1 MTATLPGKASG
12 SFPGVGQT
20 GEVTDPQDA
29 DRQAAAQ
36 RPRPAVAE
44 PAPPT
49 PGDDTDAG
57 TRRAQQPAGSFR
69 QVLQEAARR
78 ASGDPD
84 ADDDAPLLFDLG
96 TALGGRRGVIDA
108 SLPGFVLVVVN
119 VATSLTW
126 AIIAA
131 VATAAGIA
139 VLRIARKET
148 LQQAFSGVL
157 GIVLAAL
164 LAAYT
169 GKAKT
174 FFLPGILINGAYVV
188 ATVGSIAARRPLLG
202 YVAAALDR
210 RFAHWRADRHLVR
223 RATYATLV
231 WAAIF
236 AVRFVLQ
243 GWLYLHDHVGWL
255 ATARLAM
262 GWPLWGV
269 AVMASLLLLQPP
281 EGAPERGGPRRA
293 GSRPAESA

>member
-1 MTATLPGKASG
+1 
-12 SFPGVGQT
+12 
-20 GEVTDPQDA
+20 VTEA
-29 DRQAAAQ
+29 DDDH
-36 RPRPAVAE
+36 RPAAE
-44 PAPPT
+44 PATRPAATGIADGDGAPRPT
-49 PGDDTDAG
+49 
-57 TRRAQQPAGSFR
+57 
-69 QVLQEAARR
+69 
-78 ASGDPD
+78 DPD
-84 ADDDAPLLFDLG
+84 RNGARATDQRLGAFREALRAAAGRDGEEADDDAPLLFDLG
-96 TALGGRRGVIDA
+96 QAMGGRRGIIDA

-131 VATAAGIA
+131 VITAAAIA
-139 VLRIARKET
+139 VLRIVRHET

-169 GKAKT
+169 GQAKT
-174 FFLPGILINGAYVV
+174 FFLPGILINGAYVI
-188 ATVGSIAARRPLLG
+188 ATLASIAVRRPVLG

-210 RFAHWRADRHLVR
+210 RFTHWRSDRQLVR

-231 WAAIF
+231 WATIF

-262 GWPLWGV
+262 GWPLWGL

-281 EGAPERGGPRRA
+281 STGDDGADGAERAQPARRLSQP
-293 GSRPAESA
+293 GSV